1 MSYTTPLEA
10 ELAQLSPKELRER
23 AVAAGIDHHQIENAR
38 DADAPKPALI
48 ALILANSGLES
59 ELARLSLK
67 ELRAR
72 AEADG
77 VDKDQIEEARDGDQ
91 PKEDIIK
98 LLIAKHAGG
107 GTAALE
113 AELAQLSL
121 KELRTRA
128 EADGVDKDQIEEA
141 RDGEQPKEDIIK
153 LLIAK
158 HAGGGTAAALEAE
171 LAQLETELVQL
182 SLKELRTRA
191 EADGVDDDRIEEAR
205 DGEQPKG
212 DIVNLIV
219 AQRRQGSMSV
229 PGSVPPPRR
238 AGPPAHQ
245 VIPVVEAQHVA
256 KGPPEDESEEEE
268 LDPAKIPG
276 WVWRLWLATTL
287 HCGAMVCFGVFII
300 DADSS
305 GRRRLDVLDEVDHE
319 QNITALELL
328 KMDPLSEHPELSN
341 AVPLDSC
348 IWAHDGQCDHHRN
361 CEPGTD
367 TSDCKSKSSP
377 AAPKAAAQPARPG
390 RGRRLQSYYSS
401 YSSYSSYSGY
411 SGYSSYSGY
420 SGGYG
425 YGYSGYSSY
434 SGYSGGYGYGSAGAP
449 IATILLGC
457 GPAVHVILL
466 PIFMFL
472 KRRHGKDQIQRMS
485 RGSGNV
491 ETQLDDDGQNMIFS
505 IKYTLGQ
512 KIFILLIGKL
522 IDLGTFLVRLWE
534 IVGLDLSNFWFPMPF
549 WEFFKAKCQVKN
561 YRIKGAKVRL
571 NASQADAYFRFLS
584 GSLWDFCE

>member
-1 MSYTTPLEA
+1 MSSTSPLEA

-67 ELRAR
+67 ELRTR

-77 VDKDQIEEARDGDQ
+77 VDKDQIEEARDGD
-91 PKEDIIK
+91 
-98 LLIAKHAGG
+98 
-107 GTAALE
+107 
-113 AELAQLSL
+113 
-121 KELRTRA
+121 
-128 EADGVDKDQIEEA
+128 
-141 RDGEQPKEDIIK
+141 QPKEDIIK

-256 KGPPEDESEEEE
+256 KGPPEDEDEEEE